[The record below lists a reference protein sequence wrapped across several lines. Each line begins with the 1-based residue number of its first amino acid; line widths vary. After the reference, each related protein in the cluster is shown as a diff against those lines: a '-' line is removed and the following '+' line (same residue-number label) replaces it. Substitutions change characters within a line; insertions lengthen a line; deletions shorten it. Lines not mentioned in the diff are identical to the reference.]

1 MSLHVALNTATS
13 GLMAAQTGIRTV
25 SDNIANVNTPGYVR
39 KTAVQQSLVVS
50 GAGMGVSITGIKRV
64 TDQYLQ
70 LASLNA
76 GSDAAK
82 WNVVAEYL
90 DSAQSLFGDPSSSGY
105 FFSRL
110 DEVWNAF
117 AQTADDPSSSLLR
130 SQALTRVNDF
140 LTEAD
145 RINSSLRDLAKTVD
159 SRLVAGVDRANQ
171 LIGEIQ
177 KLNVDITKTRMAG
190 GDPSGSENI
199 QATLVDELAGL
210 MNVRVTKRDM
220 GGVVIRSTEGILLAG
235 DHSAKLKYER
245 TDATRGYI
253 SVVNPNNPAYTTPI
267 QVNGGELRG
276 LLDMRDEVLPD
287 LSDQLGEF
295 VSRAAEQINRVHN
308 DSAAVPAPNTLTGRN
323 TGLLDIASAAA
334 GFSGTSSLAVVD
346 GAGIVQRRIDI
357 DFTAGT
363 MTVDGAPGPAFT
375 PATFVTALNTALGPD
390 GTATYVNGA
399 LSISATDVAEGI
411 AIDEG
416 SSSKA
421 GRGFSHFFGLN
432 DLVRSGGLSTWDT
445 GLTGASN
452 HGFTGAITLRV
463 AEGDGRLIRDISVP
477 MPAGATMND
486 LLTALNAPATGVGL
500 YGQFTLDAHGALSF
514 GGGPPLNANVSVIT
528 DTTQRGAGGP
538 SMSQLFGL
546 GVLQRSGRADRFHVD
561 TALYNDPRKL
571 ALAKLNLSVAPGQP
585 ALRPG
590 DNTGALA
597 LAEAGELTG
606 RFGKAGE
613 THAAD
618 MTLTR
623 YAMEFAG
630 RIGRQASAAES
641 SRMGADAVK
650 VEADTRRQSVE
661 GVNIDEELVLLTT
674 YQQAFNASARMVQ
687 AAKDLFDVL
696 LEFV

>member
-39 KTAVQQSLVVS
+39 KTAVQQSNVVD
-50 GAGMGVSITGIKRV
+50 GAGMGVTIVGIKRV

-82 WNVVAEYL
+82 WNVVSEYL
-90 DSAQSLFGDPSSSGY
+90 DSAQSLFGDPSGTGY

-117 AQTADDPSSSLLR
+117 AQAADDPSSSLLR

-140 LTEAD
+140 LVEAD
-145 RINSSLRDLAKTVD
+145 RINGSLQNLAKTVD
-159 SRLVAGVDRANQ
+159 SRLIAGVDRANQ

-199 QATLVDELAGL
+199 QATLVDELSGL
-210 MNVRVTKRDM
+210 MNVRVAKRDM
-220 GGVVIRSTEGILLAG
+220 GGVVIRSAEGMLLAG
-235 DHSAKLKYER
+235 DHSATLKYER
-245 TDATRGYI
+245 TDATRGYV

-267 QVNGGELRG
+267 QVTGGELRG

-287 LSDQLGEF
+287 MADQLGEF

-308 DSAAVPAPNTLTGRN
+308 DSAAVPAPATLTGRN
-323 TGLLDIASAAA
+323 TGLMDIASAVG
-334 GFSGTSSLAVVD
+334 GFSGSSSLAIVD
-346 GAGIVQRRIDI
+346 AAGVVQRRIDI
-357 DFTAGT
+357 DFTAGA

-375 PATFVTALNTALGPD
+375 PASFVAALNAALGPD
-390 GTATYVNGA
+390 GTASYVNGA
-399 LSISATDVAEGI
+399 LSISAANAGQGV

-416 SSSKA
+416 DSSKS

-432 DLVRSGGLSTWDT
+432 DLVRSSGLSTWET
-445 GLTGASN
+445 GLTGTSD

-463 AEGDGRLIRDISVP
+463 AEGDGRVIRDITVP
-477 MPAGATMND
+477 APAGATMND
-486 LLTALNAPATGVGL
+486 LLTALNSPASGIGF
-500 YGQFTLDAHGALSF
+500 YGQFSLDASGALTF
-514 GGGPPLNANVSVIT
+514 GGGPPLNANISVVT

-538 SMSQLFGL
+538 SISELFGL
-546 GVLQRSGRADRFHVD
+546 GALERARRADRFHVD
-561 TALYNDPRKL
+561 AALYNDPRKL
-571 ALAKLNLSVAPGQP
+571 AFAKLDLSVAAGQP

-606 RFGKAGE
+606 RFGKAGD
-613 THAAD
+613 TQAAE

-623 YAMEFAG
+623 YAMELAG
-630 RIGRQASAAES
+630 GIGRKSATAES
-641 SRMGADAVK
+641 SMRGAEAIK
-650 VEADTRRQSVE
+650 NEADTRRQSVE

-674 YQQAFNASARMVQ
+674 YQQAFNASARMIQ